1 MTPEFRLLAWQAAE
15 RVFADLRIAT
25 GAPFPVALGIEVR
38 QEDLIPPLRDALAK
52 ADIRV
57 TDVIK
62 KKWPFGG
69 RWLVEATAQPRPI
82 TRVEIEE
89 WLDTIETILLAY
101 DAELISWI
109 PLVPAA

>member
-15 RVFADLRIAT
+15 RVFTDLRIAT

-38 QEDLIPPLRDALAK
+38 REDLIPPLRDALAK

-82 TRVEIEE
+82 TRAGIEG
-89 WLDTIETILLAY
+89 WLDTIERILVAY
-101 DAELISWI
+101 DAELITWI
-109 PLVPAA
+109 PLLPAA

>member
-1 MTPEFRLLAWQAAE
+1 VTPEFRLLAWQAAE
-15 RVFADLRIAT
+15 RVFADLHIAT

-38 QEDLIPPLRDALAK
+38 KEDSIPPLRDALAK

-57 TDVIK
+57 ADVIK
-62 KKWPFGG
+62 KGWPFGR

-82 TRVEIEE
+82 TREEIEG
-89 WLDTIETILLAY
+89 WLDAIERILAAH
-101 DAELISWI
+101 DAELITWM